1 MKVRRVRAEGE
12 ISAASMPDIAFLLII
27 FFIVTATFMVRKG
40 LDLTL
45 PPPEAPVKK
54 VLAKKLLIIQINE
67 KELKVNEQVVSLNGL
82 REVIQ
87 KKKAEIEKLYCLVK
101 ISPQAFYGRVVEVLD
116 VLRENKIMKV
126 ALKTL

>member
-1 MKVRRVRAEGE
+1 
-12 ISAASMPDIAFLLII
+12 
-27 FFIVTATFMVRKG
+27 
-40 LDLTL
+40 L